1 MGHAQRQSHDGSL
14 IVGPQLIEEARQ
26 HQRRRRKLVGTV
38 LIAPLAVG
46 CLIVGGLFVA
56 AGRQGTFVAHS
67 ATSRSKGHTSPAS
80 RQSPAPPKK
89 SLSPLSPSNVVVLN
103 PATGD
108 VIATS
113 PSERAGAA
121 LQAAQNA
128 AGRASCEHPKHL
140 AARSG
145 TGTASYAGCRSGSPG
160 CGRRSGSGSV
170 HPSLTEVRGSDRWL
184 VSTALAIA
192 SGIGIEAIDWTTE
205 GDGIE
210 NLVGRL
216 AMPATPTFE
225 IGVDCTY
232 IPPGGSSVLLSACR
246 PPFRSATRQN
256 VQYIPDRLLTISEF
270 R

>member
-46 CLIVGGLFVA
+46 CLIVGVLFVA

-128 AGRASCEHPKHL
+128 ATAQAVNTQSTLPQGVVPEQQATQ
-140 AARSG
+140 AAV
-145 TGTASYAGCRSGSPG
+145 AEAQAAAAAAAAAQ
-160 CGRRSGSGSV
+160 
-170 HPSLTEVRGSDRWL
+170 
-184 VSTALAIA
+184 STH
-192 SGIGIEAIDWTTE
+192 
-205 GDGIE
+205 
-210 NLVGRL
+210 R
-216 AMPATPTFE
+216 
-225 IGVDCTY
+225 
-232 IPPGGSSVLLSACR
+232 
-246 PPFRSATRQN
+246 
-256 VQYIPDRLLTISEF
+256 
-270 R
+270 